1 MNDSAG
7 AAAVVSAGLTAR
19 PKGPRVW
26 LDMDQQELDAAYDQM
41 KYAPNRELVHKRN
54 AANSDAARARIGM
67 PRRLAYGATPIEGLE
82 LYATERPR
90 APINVFIHG
99 GAWRQRPIR
108 DYALPA
114 EMLVKAGAHYI
125 VLDFIGVDEANGD
138 LMPMAEQVRRAVAFV
153 YRNAQNFGGDPERLY
168 VSGHSSGAHLTGVVL
183 TTDWAK
189 DFGLPANVVKGGV
202 CCSGMYDLEPVS
214 LSARSNYV
222 NFTPEMVQALSSQRH
237 LDLLNCPVVVAH
249 GSEETPEFQRQ
260 ARDFAAAVKAAGKPV
275 QLLTGPGYNH
285 FEIYETFGSPY
296 GLVGRALM
304 EQMGL

>member
-7 AAAVVSAGLTAR
+7 AAVASAGMVATR

-54 AANSDAARARIGM
+54 AANSEAARARIGT
-67 PRRLAYGATPIEGLE
+67 PKRLAYGTTPIEGLE
-82 LYATERPR
+82 LYATTKAK

-99 GAWRQRPIR
+99 GAWRQRPIK

-125 VLDFIGVDEANGD
+125 VLDFIGVDEADGS
-138 LMPMAEQVRRAVAFV
+138 LMPMAEQVRRAVAWV
-153 YRNAQNFGGDPERLY
+153 YRNAQNFGGDPDRLY
-168 VSGHSSGAHLTGVVL
+168 VSGHSSGAHLAGVVL

-189 DFGLPANVVKGGV
+189 DFGLPADLVKGGV

-214 LSARSNYV
+214 LSARSAYV
-222 NFTPEMVQALSSQRH
+222 KFTAEMVAALSSQRH
-237 LDLLNCPVVVAH
+237 LDRLNCPIVVAH